1 MNVHG
6 SMEHVVIKHNLRYID
21 MIFDSKKDNNTALTH
36 LPDTSSRTDVSK
48 PTKLLMT
55 TVKEQ
60 TWPTDEKHCI
70 LFFPPHLLC
79 FDYWLFILSCL

>member
-36 LPDTSSRTDVSK
+36 LPELVVE
-48 PTKLLMT
+48 LMYRN
-55 TVKEQ
+55 Q
-60 TWPTDEKHCI
+60 PNC
-70 LFFPPHLLC
+70 
-79 FDYWLFILSCL
+79 